1 MLEEGGMQRINFST
15 HLALVYTLIIAVPL
29 LVFFMGASE
38 YLRSSLYD
46 SVYADARRAV
56 ANNVTHITS
65 SVDSIERLESIIT
78 SDAELLR
85 KFYYADENDMDSM
98 IENFRSDIKNL
109 ERLQYAMPQ
118 VYALHL
124 FVNNSLVPERWP
136 IIFSEKRLDFS
147 RFTRWTYNYRDDI
160 MGNIEASKEPSVCL
174 TREILLNKRHVG
186 YIQISMKMTDFLPAS
201 YPEEKTDTENLVF
214 HQGQPLSFS
223 TINSDRILEAILE
236 KGDLSQ
242 NGSFSMKAGKE
253 SVVVAY
259 EKIPRVD
266 LLVVHIISPV
276 SITNS
281 ILLIRILSTV
291 FLLLSIALLF
301 VVITFATK
309 KLVSRLYIVMNGMK
323 KIREGHLDVSIYV
336 PGNDEVAE
344 MARTFSA
351 MVERINRSVSDIKRE
366 QALVTQTEV
375 KAMQNQ
381 INAHFLYNVLETIK
395 MQAELHDE
403 PEIAES
409 ITLLGRMMRY
419 CLRWRNHRV
428 LLKQEL
434 EYVKD
439 YIALMNI
446 RNDYKITLS
455 ISGEE
460 NFLDFEIPKMI
471 IQPIVEN
478 AVLHAI
484 EPRGEDSVIE
494 VDVSPDVA
502 GNVLYIRVRDY
513 GVGMDTYALERL
525 TGILSLENEPDPSVG
540 GIGLRNIQERL
551 HAFYGDSWSIR
562 IQSTPG
568 SGTEVIVP
576 IPMENTL

>member
-1 MLEEGGMQRINFST
+1 MQRINFST

-29 LVFFMGASE
+29 LVCFMGASE

-46 SVYADARRAV
+46 SVFADARRAV
-56 ANNVTHITS
+56 AGNVSHIS
-65 SVDSIERLESIIT
+65 ESVESIERLESIIT

-85 KFYYADENDMDSM
+85 KFYYSDENDLDSM

-124 FVNNSLVPERWP
+124 FVSNPLVPERWP
-136 IIFSEKRLDFS
+136 IIFREERLDFS

-160 MGNIEASKEPSVCL
+160 MGNIEASKEPSACL

-186 YIQISMKMTDFLPAS
+186 YIQISVKMADFLPVPYSGQKPDA
-201 YPEEKTDTENLVF
+201 ENLVF
-214 HQGQPLSFS
+214 YHGSTLSPS
-223 TINSDRILEAILE
+223 SADADAILTAILE
-236 KGDLSQ
+236 RGDLTAD
-242 NGSFSMKAGKE
+242 GCFAMKSGKE
-253 SVVVAY
+253 NIVVAY
-259 EKIPRVD
+259 EKIPRLDFV
-266 LLVVHIISPV
+266 VVHIVSPS
-276 SITNS
+276 SITDG
-281 ILLIRILSTV
+281 IFVIRLLSTF
-291 FLLLSIALLF
+291 FLLLSVALLS

-309 KLVSRLYIVMNGMK
+309 KMVARLYIVMNGMK
-323 KIREGHLDVSIYV
+323 KIREGNLDVSIYV

-351 MVERINRSVSDIKRE
+351 MVERINRSVADIKRE

-428 LLKQEL
+428 PLKQEL

-439 YIALMNI
+439 YIALTNI

-455 ISGEE
+455 ISVGEKL
-460 NFLDFEIPKMI
+460 LDSEIPKMM

-478 AVLHAI
+478 AVQHAI

-494 VDVSPDVA
+494 VDVSPDAA
-502 GNVLYIRVRDY
+502 GSVLYIRVRDY
-513 GVGMDTYALERL
+513 GVGMDSFALERL
-525 TGILSLENEPDPSVG
+525 AGILALEDGSESSAG

-562 IQSTPG
+562 IRSTPDT
-568 SGTEVIVP
+568 GTEVIVP
-576 IPMENTL
+576 IPMENPL